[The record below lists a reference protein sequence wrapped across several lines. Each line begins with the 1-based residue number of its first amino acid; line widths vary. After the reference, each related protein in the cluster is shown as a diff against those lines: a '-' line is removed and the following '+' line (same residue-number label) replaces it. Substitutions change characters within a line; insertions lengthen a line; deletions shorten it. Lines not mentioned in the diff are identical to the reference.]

1 MFKDLET
8 SLGRLIESGAVVA
21 IKAELEAEGT
31 RVDDL
36 HKLALLVARR
46 GTDLAV
52 KIGGCEALSDLRIAK
67 EVQARYIV
75 APMVESEFALSKFL
89 TVIKKVYSY
98 EEISATN
105 FAFNLETK
113 TTMGSFDQ
121 IATLANG
128 NLNGVVFG
136 RTDYT
141 SSLGIENSKIE
152 TLEITADVMKAAKI
166 ARENGL
172 EFTVGGSIS
181 RKSVSNLIEIKGVA
195 LNRFETRKV
204 VFNAECLFKPD
215 VVDLIKLALDF
226 ELNWLKHKRQEST
239 AISLEDLERIS
250 KIENQIN

>member
-8 SLGRLIESGAVVA
+8 SLERLIESGAVVA

-31 RVDDL
+31 RVDEL
-36 HKLALLVARR
+36 HKLALLVARS

-89 TVIKKVYSY
+89 TVVKKVYSH
-98 EEISATN
+98 EERSATN

-113 TTMGSFDQ
+113 TTMRSFDQ
-121 IATLANG
+121 IASVASQ
-128 NLNGVVFG
+128 NLHGVVFG

-152 TLEITADVMKAAKI
+152 NPEITADVMKAAKI

-181 RKSVSNLIEIKGVA
+181 RKSVSNLIQIKGVA

-204 VFNAECLFKPD
+204 VFNSECLFQPD
-215 VVDLIKLALDF
+215 VDDLIKLALVF
-226 ELNWLKHKRQEST
+226 ELNWLKYKRQEST
-239 AISLEDLERIS
+239 AICLEDLERIS